1 MSRHYLVNSSTAIS
15 HLSPPTRVFDGS
27 CLYDR
32 EVDNVVAFV
41 GVAAVIVVLPGPD
54 MALVLRNG
62 VAHGR
67 RGAVATALGIN
78 AGLLVWALAAALG
91 IAAILRASG
100 TAFTILKLAGAA
112 YLVWLGI
119 RALHDAWR
127 GSSSDSSERP
137 PRRKNSPFRQGLLSN
152 LFNPKIAL
160 VYTTLIPQFVD
171 RGGSEIA
178 QTFLLAGI
186 FIAMGLVWLTGYALL
201 IAKIGELLKRSSVR
215 RLVNAVAGTML
226 TALGVRLAFERR

>member
-1 MSRHYLVNSSTAIS
+1 MGDL
-15 HLSPPTRVFDGS
+15 
-27 CLYDR
+27 
-32 EVDNVVAFV
+32 VAFA
-41 GVAAVIVVLPGPD
+41 GVAALIVVVPGPD

-62 VAHGR
+62 VTYGR
-67 RGAVATALGIN
+67 RAAVATALGVN

-91 IAAILRASG
+91 IATVLHASG
-100 TAFTILKLAGAA
+100 TAFTVLKLAGAV

-127 GSSSDSSERP
+127 GAADGSSTSSQ
-137 PRRKNSPFRQGLLSN
+137 PRRKPSPFRQGLLSN

-160 VYTTLIPQFVD
+160 VYTTLIPQFVE
-171 RGGSEIA
+171 RGNSEIA

-201 IAKIGELLKRSSVR
+201 VAKVGALLRRSSVR
-215 RLVNAVAGTML
+215 RAVNAVAGTML

>member
-1 MSRHYLVNSSTAIS
+1 
-15 HLSPPTRVFDGS
+15 
-27 CLYDR
+27 
-32 EVDNVVAFV
+32 
-41 GVAAVIVVLPGPD
+41 

-62 VAHGR
+62 VAYGR
-67 RGAVATALGIN
+67 RAAVATALGIN

-91 IAAILRASG
+91 IAALLHASG
-100 TAFTILKLAGAA
+100 TAFTVLKLAGAV
-112 YLVWLGI
+112 YLIWLGV
-119 RALHDAWR
+119 RALLDAWR
-127 GSSSDSSERP
+127 GASQQSPTSRLHG
-137 PRRKNSPFRQGLLSN
+137 RKTSPFAQGLLSN

-178 QTFLLAGI
+178 QTFLLAGV

-201 IAKIGELLKRSSVR
+201 VARVGVLLRRPSVR

-226 TALGVRLAFERR
+226 TALGVRLALERR

>member
-1 MSRHYLVNSSTAIS
+1 MGDVL
-15 HLSPPTRVFDGS
+15 
-27 CLYDR
+27 
-32 EVDNVVAFV
+32 AFA
-41 GVAAVIVVLPGPD
+41 GVAALIVVVPGPD

-62 VAHGR
+62 VADGR
-67 RGAVATALGIN
+67 RAAVATALGIN

-91 IAAILRASG
+91 VAAVLHASG
-100 TAFTILKLAGAA
+100 TAFTVLKLAGAV
-112 YLVWLGI
+112 YLVWLGLH
-119 RALHDAWR
+119 ALRDAWR
-127 GSSSDSSERP
+127 GAAHESPASR
-137 PRRKNSPFRQGLLSN
+137 PRRRGSPFRQGLLSN

-178 QTFLLAGI
+178 QTFLLAGV

-201 IAKIGELLKRSSVR
+201 VAQAGELLRRPPVR
-215 RLVNAVAGTML
+215 RVVNAVSGAVL

>member
-1 MSRHYLVNSSTAIS
+1 ME
-15 HLSPPTRVFDGS
+15 D
-27 CLYDR
+27 
-32 EVDNVVAFV
+32 VVAFA
-41 GVAAVIVVLPGPD
+41 GVAAVIVMVPGPD

-62 VAHGR
+62 VVDGR
-67 RGAVATALGIN
+67 RAAVATALGIN

-91 IAAILRASG
+91 IAAVLHASG
-100 TAFTILKLAGAA
+100 TAFTVLRLAGAA
-112 YLVWLGI
+112 YLVWLGL

-127 GSSSDSSERP
+127 GAPDGSWTSRGC
-137 PRRKNSPFRQGLLSN
+137 RRQTSPFRQGLLSN

-171 RGGSEIA
+171 RGGSQAA
-178 QTFLLAGI
+178 QTFLLAGV

-201 IAKIGELLKRSSVR
+201 VARLGSLLRRSPVR
-215 RLVNAVAGTML
+215 RVVNAVAGAML